1 MKKTFTLLAISICAF
16 IPQLTK
22 AQNIFSGERVQIVGS
37 FQSYI
42 TTPYGTDYRT
52 TTFRRV
58 AATTGTPT
66 DGRGQWT
73 STINVKTTG
82 GDVTPVNMPGGGGN
96 GFLFISGPVATPF
109 QNKWVFGGIGQ
120 ASINGINDL
129 IYNGSTDMGL
139 NMSTE
144 GFYTFV
150 MNDCGYNTNVNAKF
164 YIGRTTNAPVTVSRA
179 SEVVNPDGSITININ
194 TSGIRSAEENILVRY
209 VSGISSDFSGST
221 ATNIIQATG
230 TGTSFV
236 ATIPAPTSS
245 TSIKYYVFTST
256 INATSLNTQAEINK
270 SLATLRY
277 DDNSGA
283 NYTTA
288 ITLPV
293 QLSAFAGNIQNNAV
307 QLEWKTS
314 SEKEVEKFEIEKLNN
329 KWTNIGSV
337 QAANTSNG
345 SAYTFKDANIQSKN
359 TYRLKIIDKSGS
371 ISYSNTL
378 SINAD
383 IITNSNFKLFPTVVV
398 DKNIQVVLTQ
408 KKAEKIQI
416 SVVDAFGKR
425 ISTQQI
431 TTVEGVNNF
440 SFTLPSNITKGRYF
454 VQVNTSTFNKTSSVI
469 VL

>member
-1 MKKTFTLLAISICAF
+1 MKR
-16 IPQLTK
+16 
-22 AQNIFSGERVQIVGS
+22 E
-37 FQSYI
+37 
-42 TTPYGTDYRT
+42 
-52 TTFRRV
+52 
-58 AATTGTPT
+58 
-66 DGRGQWT
+66 
-73 STINVKTTG
+73 
-82 GDVTPVNMPGGGGN
+82 
-96 GFLFISGPVATPF
+96 
-109 QNKWVFGGIGQ
+109 
-120 ASINGINDL
+120 
-129 IYNGSTDMGL
+129 
-139 NMSTE
+139 
-144 GFYTFV
+144 
-150 MNDCGYNTNVNAKF
+150 
-164 YIGRTTNAPVTVSRA
+164 
-179 SEVVNPDGSITININ
+179 
-194 TSGIRSAEENILVRY
+194 
-209 VSGISSDFSGST
+209 
-221 ATNIIQATG
+221 
-230 TGTSFV
+230 
-236 ATIPAPTSS
+236 
-245 TSIKYYVFTST
+245 
-256 INATSLNTQAEINK
+256 AEINK

-293 QLSAFAGNIQNNAV
+293 QLSAFSGNIQNNAV
-307 QLEWKTS
+307 QLNWKTS

-337 QAANTSNG
+337 QAANTNNG

-398 DKNIQVVLTQ
+398 DKNIQVVVTQ
-408 KKAEKIQI
+408 KKAEKIPI

-431 TTVEGVNNF
+431 TTVEGLNNF